1 MIENILVKCT
11 FLELL
16 EREFVVRLQETETEK
31 IKLAKESIEIY
42 ECVEDFYTA
51 TGWQRDNPEESSLP
65 YLLEHKILIQ
75 IQEKLLYFSRIKYE
89 DGLKKL
95 DGQNGSQNA
104 MELQQR

>member
-16 EREFVVRLQETETEK
+16 EREFGVRLQETE
-31 IKLAKESIEIY
+31 
-42 ECVEDFYTA
+42 
-51 TGWQRDNPEESSLP
+51 PEESSLP

-75 IQEKLLYFSRIKYE
+75 IQEKLLYFSRIKYA

-104 MELQQR
+104 TGLQQR

>member
-1 MIENILVKCT
+1 MPGKRGHLKTGQNSPPL
-11 FLELL
+11 
-16 EREFVVRLQETETEK
+16 RLCK
-31 IKLAKESIEIY
+31 ITKNEIY